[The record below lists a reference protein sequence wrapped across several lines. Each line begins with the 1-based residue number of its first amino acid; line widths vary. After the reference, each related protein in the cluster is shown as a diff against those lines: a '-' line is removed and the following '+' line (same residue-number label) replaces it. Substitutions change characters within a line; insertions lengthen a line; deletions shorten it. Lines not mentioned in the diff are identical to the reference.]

1 MEWLHKLKHWIL
13 NFIYPKKKYYKV
25 PKLMRRW
32 DGAHCAVLR
41 IQRNTKGG
49 MSTYR
54 ITSRYGGC
62 DYLITLDDL
71 SELKAE
77 LLGEFNGIT
86 IKILGDSSPLTHRF
100 SVWRIFINGSSSAIG
115 IWDVDLQGITS
126 NLNLRHLA
134 PVRAVAGVALKPL
147 SLIHSKK
154 NSELSWHN
162 QMERIDWIALL
173 ERRIRGELNNPSH
186 NIKATI
192 VYQQDNV

>member
-1 MEWLHKLKHWIL
+1 
-13 NFIYPKKKYYKV
+13 
-25 PKLMRRW
+25 MRRW